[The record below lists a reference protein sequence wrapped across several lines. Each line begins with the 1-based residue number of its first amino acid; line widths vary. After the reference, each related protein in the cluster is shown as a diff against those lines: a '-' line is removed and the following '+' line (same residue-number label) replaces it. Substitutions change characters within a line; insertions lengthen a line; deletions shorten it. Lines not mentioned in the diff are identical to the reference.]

1 MQNFS
6 ILLFDGFETLDA
18 LGPAEI
24 IGELPK
30 HYKLQYASQHGG
42 MVTSAQGLRVETVPF
57 SAIPN
62 GGVLLIP
69 GGIGTRALVTDEEF
83 IHSLKTLAEQAVYV
97 LAVCTGTLVLAKT
110 GLLNGKP
117 ATSNKRLFHWALST
131 APQVQWQR
139 SARWVVSG
147 KLYTSS
153 GVTAGMDMT
162 LGFLRDTLGYDT
174 AKDIANGIEYLW
186 NENAANDPFAL

>member
-24 IGELPK
+24 IGELPE
-30 HYKLQYASQHGG
+30 HYRLQYTSWRSG
-42 MVTSAQGLRVETVPF
+42 MLSSAQGLRVETEPF
-57 SAIPN
+57 SAIPD
-62 GGVLLIP
+62 GGVLLLP
-69 GGIGTRALVTDEEF
+69 GGIGTRALVKDAAF
-83 IHSLKTLAEQAVYV
+83 IDTLKTLAERAAWV
-97 LAVCTGTLVLAKT
+97 LAVCTGTPVLAKT
-110 GLLNGKP
+110 GLLDGKP
-117 ATSNKRLFHWALST
+117 ATSNKRLFDWALSV

-162 LGFLRDTLGYDT
+162 LGFLRDTLGYGI
-174 AKDIANGIEYLW
+174 AKDVADHIEYRW
-186 NENAANDPFAL
+186 HEDAADDPFAV